1 MNFVVCVYIF
11 FLNEQKKRFRCVTH
25 SNEKKIGYFRFIYF
39 FFVLKN
45 VLLYLGFFIIFSFFE
60 HDDDAFEEFRE

>member
-1 MNFVVCVYIF
+1 
-11 FLNEQKKRFRCVTH
+11 VTH
-25 SNEKKIGYFRFIYF
+25 SNEKKIGYFRFIYI

>member
-1 MNFVVCVYIF
+1 MKRRLAILDLYI
-11 FLNEQKKRFRCVTH
+11 
-25 SNEKKIGYFRFIYF
+25 F